1 MLHWTQRIG
10 MKYLISA
17 WLWRALSINLTRFC
31 LTLCAA
37 GALEDLWASTTVK
50 AMPTE
55 LYLMVVPRKMRGREG
70 ADRIDKGITAVLHT
84 ENILIGFVFGV

>member
-1 MLHWTQRIG
+1 
-10 MKYLISA
+10 
-17 WLWRALSINLTRFC
+17 
-31 LTLCAA
+31 
-37 GALEDLWASTTVK
+37 
-50 AMPTE
+50 MPTE